1 MLLTRP
7 YFRERAVEYARRWA
21 LDRNPLFYDF
31 TGGGGNCTNFVSQC
45 VLAGCC
51 TQNFT
56 PDFGWYYVSVDDR
69 SPSWTSVEFFYDF
82 MTGSGN
88 FPPKLTRE
96 GPLGMEVNV
105 NRAEAGDVVQLY
117 DAVGDFYHTLIISE
131 IKDGEILVCAQSDN
145 ALDRPLS
152 TYVNAAGARF
162 IHIQA
167 ALVEVA
173 DDTCFNNLIEGI
185 SIE

>member
-1 MLLTRP
+1 MIIEKYDRKS
-7 YFRERAVEYARRWA
+7 AVQYAKAWA
-21 LDRNPLFYDF
+21 LKRNNKYYNFDNL
-31 TGGGGNCTNFVSQC
+31 GGDCTNFVSQC

-56 PDFGWYYVSVDDR
+56 PDFGWYYISVDDR

-82 MTGSGN
+82 FTGSGN

-96 GPLGMEVNV
+96 GPLGMEVNF
-105 NRAEAGDVVQLY
+105 NRVETGDIVQLY
-117 DAVGDFYHTLIISE
+117 DSSGDFYHTLIVSE
-131 IKDGEILVCAQSDN
+131 IRDGEILVCAQSDN

-152 TYVNAAGARF
+152 TYVNASGARF

-167 ALVEVA
+167 ALVDVP

>member
-31 TGGGGNCTNFVSQC
+31 TGGGGNCTSFVSQC
-45 VLAGCC
+45 ILAGCC

-56 PDFGWYYVSVDDR
+56 PDFGWYYISADDR
-69 SPSWTSVEFFYDF
+69 APAWSSVEFFYDF
-82 MTGSGN
+82 LTGSGN

-96 GPLGMEVNV
+96 GPLGMEIMLS
-105 NRAEAGDVVQLY
+105 RLEPGDVVQLY
-117 DAVGDFYHTLIISE
+117 NSTGDFYHTLIVSE
-131 IKDGEILVCAQSDN
+131 IRDGEILVCANSDN

-152 TYVNAAGARF
+152 TYINASGARF

-167 ALVEVA
+167 ALIEVD
-173 DDTCFNNLIEGI
+173 DDTCFDNLINGI
-185 SIE
+185 SVE